1 MPAVAKTGAWIRSN
15 RAQLRL
21 GLRMTIASLCTYALG
36 NLLGLQQSLWA
47 VLTSII
53 VMQASVGASLKAML
67 DRMTGSLGG
76 AVAGV
81 VVSLGLHRFGLGL
94 PVLTL
99 LIGVP
104 PLTLLAALKPSY
116 RVAPITFII
125 LVMSPNLL
133 ALGPVAFA
141 VQRVAEIAL
150 GSVIALVV
158 SLFVLPARAHD
169 AVVEAA
175 AQALQAMAELMAVL
189 QTGLSGAIDGQA
201 MGAAHDRI
209 RRAIGKVESAAEE
222 AKRERSSFLTGG
234 ADPQPLCRTLR
245 RLRHDLAS
253 LGRTMTRPLPGPA
266 GAALTAPIL
275 GMTGTIADFFRDCA
289 GAVGGGAMPP
299 AITELQTGFAEQT
312 AAMAQLRRDGQ
323 TLALAD
329 DEVARLF
336 GLGFA
341 LEQLRRDLV
350 DLAERVAEMA
360 RPVGND

>member
-1 MPAVAKTGAWIRSN
+1 MTGWFHRN

-67 DRMTGSLGG
+67 DRLTGSLGG

-81 VVSLGLHRFGLGL
+81 IVSLGLHHFGLAL
-94 PVLTL
+94 PAITL

-104 PLTLLAALKPSY
+104 PLTVLAALKPSY
-116 RVAPITFII
+116 RFAPITFII

-133 ALGPVAFA
+133 ALGPVEFA

-150 GSVIALVV
+150 GSFIALVV

-169 AVVEAA
+169 AVIEAA

-189 QTGLSGAIDGQA
+189 QTGLAGPIDGA
-201 MGAAHDRI
+201 ALGAAHDRI
-209 RRAIGKVESAAEE
+209 RRAIGKAESAAEE
-222 AKRERSSFLTGG
+222 AVRERSSFLTGG

-245 RLRHDLAS
+245 RLRHDLAA
-253 LGRTMTRPLPGPA
+253 LGRTMTRPLPDPA
-266 GAALTAPIL
+266 GAALTPAIL
-275 GMTGTIADFFRDCA
+275 DITGKIADFFRDCA
-289 GAVGGGAMPP
+289 SAVSGRAMPP
-299 AITELQTGFAEQT
+299 PITDLQAGFAEET
-312 AAMAQLRRDGQ
+312 AAVAQLRRDGQ

-341 LEQLRRDLV
+341 LEQLRRDLM
-350 DLAERVAEMA
+350 DLVERVTEMA
-360 RPVGND
+360 REVGRD